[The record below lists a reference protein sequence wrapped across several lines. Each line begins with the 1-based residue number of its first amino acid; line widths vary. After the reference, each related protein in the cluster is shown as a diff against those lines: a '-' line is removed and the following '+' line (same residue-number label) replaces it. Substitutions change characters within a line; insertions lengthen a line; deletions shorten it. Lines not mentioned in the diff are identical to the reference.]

1 MLTISDIFSHIYFL
15 KKNFLRSVSFLFDF
29 FHIRILI
36 IILVGLNLLIWFL
49 ALFVNYNV
57 SQSLIVLH
65 YNIDFGVDLIG
76 EAKRLYII
84 PLLGLVIIL
93 INKILLM
100 TLFKN
105 EHFKFISYLLLL
117 SALFVN
123 FILLI
128 ALSIIYLINFR

>member
-1 MLTISDIFSHIYFL
+1 MLNISDIFSHIYFL

>member
-1 MLTISDIFSHIYFL
+1 
-15 KKNFLRSVSFLFDF
+15 
-29 FHIRILI
+29 
-36 IILVGLNLLIWFL
+36 
-49 ALFVNYNV
+49 
-57 SQSLIVLH
+57 
-65 YNIDFGVDLIG
+65 VDLIG

-105 EHFKFISYLLLL
+105 EHFRFISYLLLL

>member
-29 FHIRILI
+29 FHVRILI
-36 IILVGLNLLIWFL
+36 IILIGLNLLIWFL

-105 EHFKFISYLLLL
+105 EHFRFISYLLLL

-123 FILLI
+123 FILLT